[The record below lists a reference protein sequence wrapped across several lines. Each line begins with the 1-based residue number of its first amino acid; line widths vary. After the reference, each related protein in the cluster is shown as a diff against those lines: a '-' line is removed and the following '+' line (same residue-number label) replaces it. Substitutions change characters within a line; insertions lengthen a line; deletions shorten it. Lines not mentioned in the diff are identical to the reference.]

1 MKRQLIVYLV
11 FLSLAVCA
19 CGATV
24 SPTPNATGDTPVNL
38 VVGIE
43 GSISIKRQGWT
54 DYAPA
59 FFGMALRSDDL
70 LRLDGSSQAT
80 VACSDLTLA
89 KAAGGVSAV
98 PCKGTTALLM
108 SGGRLVMPTRA
119 DAPLEIPLIL
129 SPRKTKLLSA
139 HPILRWSPVAGA
151 TLYKVA
157 LRGPNLSWSSD
168 VSGKT
173 EIAYPNDAPALAAGA
188 TYKLSVSTGA
198 HSSDEESSP
207 GLGFTM
213 LKPDEAQVIRD
224 GETRI
229 RGLGASDAATRLLLA
244 NLYAGQG
251 LTAEAIEQMESLITV
266 AEEPAI
272 VRALGDLYLKIR
284 LNRLAEERYTQALA
298 LSQKLNDV
306 EGQAIAQNA
315 LGLVYEALGN
325 KSEAVQRS
333 QKAIAWYQ
341 KLGDA
346 KTIAQIEAR
355 IAALQKP

>member
-1 MKRQLIVYLV
+1 MRIRTTCLV
-11 FLSLAVCA
+11 LLSLVVCA
-19 CGATV
+19 CGATARA
-24 SPTPNATGDTPVNL
+24 TPNPAGDTPVNL
-38 VVGIE
+38 VVGVE
-43 GSISIKRQGWT
+43 GNISIKRQGWT

-59 FFGMALRSDDL
+59 FFGMALRNDDL

-98 PCKGTTALLM
+98 PCKGTKSMLV

-119 DAPLEIPLIL
+119 DAPLEIPLL
-129 SPRKTKLLSA
+129 VSPRKTKLMSA
-139 HPILRWSPVAGA
+139 HPILRWSPVAGT
-151 TLYKVA
+151 TLYKVS

-173 EIAYPNDAPALAAGA
+173 EIAYPSDAPALAAGA
-188 TYKLSVSTGA
+188 TYKLSVTAGA
-198 HSSDEESSP
+198 RSSDEESIP

-213 LKPDEAQVIRD
+213 LKAEEAQVVRD
-224 GETRI
+224 GEARI
-229 RGLGASDAATRLLLA
+229 RGLGVSDAAARLLVA
-244 NLYAGQG
+244 NLYASQG
-251 LTAEAIEQMESLITV
+251 LIAEAIEQMESLMAV
-266 AEEPAI
+266 AAEPAI
-272 VRALGDLYLKIR
+272 ARALGDLYLKIG

-325 KSEAVQRS
+325 KAEAVQRS
-333 QKAIAWYQ
+333 QKAIEWYQ
-341 KLGDA
+341 KLGDS
-346 KTIAQIEAR
+346 KTIAQIQDR
-355 IAALQKP
+355 ITSLQKQ

>member
-1 MKRQLIVYLV
+1 MRTQSIVYIVL
-11 FLSLAVCA
+11 LSLVLCA
-19 CGATV
+19 CGAKAG
-24 SPTPNATGDTPVNL
+24 PTPTSAGDTPLNL
-38 VVGIE
+38 VVGVE
-43 GSISIKRQGWT
+43 GNISIKRQGWT

-59 FFGMALRSDDL
+59 FFGMALRNGDL

-98 PCKGTTALLM
+98 PCKGTKSMLV

-119 DAPLEIPLIL
+119 DAPLEIPLIV

-151 TLYKVA
+151 TVYKVS

-168 VSGKT
+168 VAGKT
-173 EIAYPNDAPALAAGA
+173 EIAYPNDAPTLAPGA
-188 TYKLSVSTGA
+188 TYKLSVTAGA
-198 HSSDEESSP
+198 RSSDEESIP

-213 LKPDEAQVIRD
+213 LKPEDGQVVRD

-229 RGLGASDAATRLLLA
+229 RGLGLPDAATRLLTA
-244 NLYAGQG
+244 NLYASQG
-251 LTAEAIEQMESLITV
+251 LNSEAIDQMESLIIL
-266 AEEPAI
+266 APQPAI
-272 VRALGDLYLKIR
+272 VRSLGDLYLKIG
-284 LNRLAEERYTQALA
+284 LNRLAEERYIQALG
-298 LSQKLNDV
+298 LSQNLNDV
-306 EGQAIAQNA
+306 EGQATAQNA

-325 KSEAVQRS
+325 KTEAVQRS
-333 QKAIAWYQ
+333 QKAIEWYQ

-346 KTIAQIEAR
+346 RTVAQIQDR
-355 IAALQKP
+355 IASLQKQ